1 MPQAKNLSN
10 LNGKVALVTG
20 SAIGIGRAIAIRL
33 AQDGADLALFD
44 INQEET
50 QNTAA
55 MVRAIG
61 RRCEVVRGDV
71 GDYVQVQRA
80 VTHFIASLGA
90 IDVAVHNAGITCVG
104 TVAET
109 SIEDFHKVFRVNV
122 DGIFYGCKAV
132 VPHMMERGSG
142 KIINTSSWLGKAGK
156 PNYGA
161 YSASKAAVIGL
172 TQSLAMEVARYQINV
187 NAVCPGVIIET
198 GMRDEADAAS
208 IRQGLPTA
216 KQRETEI
223 PIGRVGLPNDVAR
236 VVSFLSSDQS
246 DYMTGQAVNVTGGL
260 WMQ

>member
-1 MPQAKNLSN
+1 MPQAENMSN

-20 SAIGIGRAIAIRL
+20 SATGIGRAIATRL

-44 INQEET
+44 INEEET

-71 GDYVQVQRA
+71 GDYAQVQRA

-109 SIEDFHKVFRVNV
+109 SVEDFHKVFRVNV

-161 YSASKAAVIGL
+161 YCASKSAVIGL
-172 TQSLAMEVARYQINV
+172 TQSLAMEVAQYRINV

-216 KQRETEI
+216 KQREAEI
-223 PIGRVGLPNDVAR
+223 PIGRVGLPDDVAR